1 MYKYYF
7 HIIDNEFNSEYDY
20 EGYFDDHEEVEP
32 FIQDNEKVGNIVT
45 IIAPYYKYVD
55 KADCPSCYL

>member
-7 HIIDNEFNSEYDY
+7 HIIDNELNAEYDY

-45 IIAPYYKYVD
+45 IIAPYYEYVN
-55 KADCPSCYL
+55 KADCPPCYL